1 MGYGS
6 GLLDMGKLPE
16 QTEMLEFTLSN
27 ICNSRCKMCD
37 IGTEKFKRRELT
49 IAEIGK
55 ALDSETA
62 KRAKIIS
69 LCGGEP
75 FLRKDFVKIVKL
87 IRKKLGR
94 KFNLNV
100 STNGLNT
107 EKILDDIGRI
117 INDADIVLVFS
128 IDGLEKTHNAQRGL
142 NDAFSRTMNTIGLI
156 IKKFPQIE
164 INMHL
169 TITPLNYREIL
180 DVYNL
185 AKSKNIFFRASFAH
199 DTFYLT
205 NFIRRDNPLF
215 KFSEEQIKIIGG
227 QLEKIVIDYI
237 KEGHFGDALFL
248 NQMPKRMRD
257 SKHRFCRCF
266 TSSNLVLIKENGDVH
281 ICVMSP
287 PVGNINEDNLDKI
300 FLSKKAQEVRKKAAE
315 YKCPNCMMLCGSYF
329 NYDRIGQLFA
339 FFYNKNNF
347 LLREGSKGILESYPL
362 IKEGDKIQKDYSPI
376 FVSLDGWGN
385 KKTKE
390 FLMELKKSKV
400 NFEISKPLPLC
411 LFDIKERK
419 DINAFKHPL
428 NCSDCKEMFI
438 TGKDGV
444 IKFCDGLKGLEILD
458 EMQKQF
464 NFLRDTNKEKEC
476 YNDCS
481 PFLRRKCQCLTN
493 KR

>member
-1 MGYGS
+1 M
-6 GLLDMGKLPE
+6 KNLPE
-16 QTEMLEFTLSN
+16 HIEMLELTLSN

-37 IGTEKFKRRELT
+37 IGTEKFSRRELS
-49 IAEIGK
+49 IAEIDGV
-55 ALDSETA
+55 LNSETA

-94 KFNLNV
+94 KFNLNI

-107 EKILDDIGRI
+107 AKIVDDISSI
-117 INDADIVLVFS
+117 INDANIVLVFS
-128 IDGLEKTHNAQRGL
+128 IDGLEKTHNIQRGL
-142 NDAFSRTMNTIGLI
+142 NDAFSRTMATIDAVT
-156 IKKFPQIE
+156 KKFPQIE

-169 TITPLNYREIL
+169 TITPLNYKEIL

-185 AKSKNIFFRASFAH
+185 AKSKGIFFRTSFAH

-205 NFIRRDNPLF
+205 NFIKRNNPLF
-215 KFSEEQIKIIGG
+215 KFSEEQIKIIEG
-227 QLEKIVIDYI
+227 QLEKIVIGYI
-237 KEGHFGDALFL
+237 KEGHFSDALFL
-248 NQMPKRMRD
+248 NQIPKRMRD

-266 TSSNLVLIKENGDVH
+266 TSSNLALIKENGDVH

-347 LLREGSKGILESYPL
+347 LLREGDKGILKSYPL
-362 IKEGDKIQKDYSPI
+362 IKVGDKIPKDYDKL
-376 FVSLDGWGN
+376 FVSLNNGEN

-390 FLMELKKSKV
+390 FLMMLRENKTD
-400 NFEISKPLPLC
+400 FGISKPSPPC

-419 DINAFKHPL
+419 EINAYKHPF
-428 NCSDCKEMFI
+428 NCADCKEMFI
-438 TGKDGV
+438 TDKEGV
-444 IKFCDGLKGLEILD
+444 IKFCNGLRGLESFD
-458 EMQKQF
+458 EAQKQF
-464 NFLRDTNKEKEC
+464 KFLRQINKEKEC
-476 YNDCS
+476 YDSCS
-481 PFLRRKCQCLTN
+481 PFLRGKCQCLAN
-493 KR
+493 KNDSI

>member
-1 MGYGS
+1 M
-6 GLLDMGKLPE
+6 KNLPE
-16 QTEMLEFTLSN
+16 HLEMLELTLSN

-37 IGTEKFKRRELT
+37 IGTEKFSKRELS
-49 IAEIGK
+49 IAEISK
-55 ALDSETA
+55 VLDSSIA
-62 KRAKIIS
+62 QRAKIIS

-117 INDADIVLVFS
+117 INDANIVLVFS
-128 IDGLEKTHNAQRGL
+128 IDGLEKTHNIQRGL
-142 NDAFSRTMNTIGLI
+142 NDAFGRTMGTIGLI

-180 DVYNL
+180 EVYNL
-185 AKSKNIFFRASFAH
+185 AKSKNIFFRTSFAH

-205 NFIRRDNPLF
+205 NFIRKNNPLF
-215 KFSEEQIKIIGG
+215 KFSEEQIKIISG

-257 SKHRFCRCF
+257 SKYRFCRCF
-266 TSSNLVLIKENGDVH
+266 TSYNLVLVKENGDVH

-287 PVGNINEDNLDKI
+287 PIGNINEDNLDKI

-347 LLREGSKGILESYPL
+347 LLREGDKGILKSCL
-362 IKEGDKIQKDYSPI
+362 LMKVGDKIPKDYDKL
-376 FVSLDGWGN
+376 FVSLNNGEN
-385 KKTKE
+385 KRTKE
-390 FLMELKKSKV
+390 FLMMLRKNKID
-400 NFEISKPLPLC
+400 FGISKPSPPC

-419 DINAFKHPL
+419 EINTYKHPF
-428 NCSDCKEMFI
+428 NCADCKEMFVI
-438 TGKDGV
+438 AKDGA
-444 IKFCDGLKGLEILD
+444 IKFCDGLRGLEIFD
-458 EMQKQF
+458 DTQKQF
-464 NFLRDTNKEKEC
+464 KFLRQINKEKGC
-476 YNDCS
+476 YNSCS
-481 PFLRRKCQCLTN
+481 PFLRGKCQCLTN
-493 KR
+493 KK